1 MLIPSSNTD
10 QDRCPINTVGHDND
24 EDGFPIE
31 DFGNSSDKEQF
42 LLKNY
47 REQETMIASLLLH
60 PPCGS
65 QQETPERWIE
75 KNPMRLT

>member
-1 MLIPSSNTD
+1 M
-10 QDRCPINTVGHDND
+10 
-24 EDGFPIE
+24 IE
-31 DFGNSSDKEQF
+31 DIGNSSNKEQF

-47 REQETMIASLLLH
+47 REQETMIASRLLH

-75 KNPMRLT
+75 KYPMRLT